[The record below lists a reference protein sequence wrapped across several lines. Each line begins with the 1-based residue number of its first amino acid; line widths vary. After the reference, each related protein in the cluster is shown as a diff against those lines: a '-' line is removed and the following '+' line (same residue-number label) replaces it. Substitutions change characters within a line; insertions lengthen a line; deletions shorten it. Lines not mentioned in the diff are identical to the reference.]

1 MVNVYPYLEIIRD
14 KIIKLNLFKSVKVG
28 LERGADK
35 AINCP
40 FVRIISESED
50 YKGIVTSAVIQIVI
64 VFDTKN
70 DVELLYK
77 EFYSALFEIK
87 NKLFE
92 LPLKIELID
101 AYFDEDR
108 LANLKAGVLRVRL
121 ADLVEYK

>member
-1 MVNVYPYLEIIRD
+1 MVNVYPYLEMVRD
-14 KIIKLNLFKSVKVG
+14 KIIELDIFKSVKIG

-35 AINCP
+35 AVNCP

-50 YKGIVTSAVIQIVI
+50 YKGIVTNAVIQVVI

-108 LANLKAGVLRVRL
+108 LLNLKAGVLRVRL

>member
-1 MVNVYPYLEIIRD
+1 MVNVNPYLEINRD
-14 KIIKLNLFKSVKVG
+14 KIIKLNLFKSVKIG

-35 AINCP
+35 AVNCP

-50 YKGIVTSAVIQIVI
+50 YKGIVTNAVILIVI
-64 VFDTKN
+64 VLDTKN
-70 DVELLYK
+70 EYELLYK

-108 LANLKAGVLRVRL
+108 LLNLKAGVLRVRL

>member
-1 MVNVYPYLEIIRD
+1 MVNVYPYLEMVRD
-14 KIIKLNLFKSVKVG
+14 KIIELDIFKSVKIG

-35 AINCP
+35 AVNCP

-50 YKGIVTSAVIQIVI
+50 YKGIVTNAVIQIVI

-70 DVELLYK
+70 DYELLYK

-108 LANLKAGVLRVRL
+108 LLNLKAGVLRVRL